1 LDIVS
6 NYYNINTTDL
16 LSKKRQKKYVFAR
29 QVGMYIIKDLFDPT
43 YKKIGQIFNGRD
55 HSTVIYSI
63 EQISNYI
70 QTDENIKNDIEK
82 LLITCGKN

>member
-1 LDIVS
+1 
-6 NYYNINTTDL
+6 
-16 LSKKRQKKYVFAR
+16 
-29 QVGMYIIKDLFDPT
+29 KDLYDLT

-70 QTDENIKNDIEK
+70 QLDETVKNDIDK
-82 LLITCGKN
+82 LLIKCGKK